1 MKNKLLLTS
10 ALVSGLIVGSD
21 FATAQT
27 TISGDLAL
35 HFRSQTYDTNISSKR
50 GIGRESQVNVAN
62 KGKLANGMNYAAGF
76 SLEFDGNARTHTTG
90 TQTMAGTEANSI
102 SNEGLFI
109 DVDIAP
115 GSTVSFGVDRMVG
128 VTREV
133 PQVMSL
139 LDQVAAGLGSHA
151 LNGVGA
157 NPRESIGIGFIQ
169 AIPGAG
175 LTASINYTPQSGDFG
190 AADASVNTASG
201 RNSAYEYGFFGTD
214 SFGVKGLGL
223 SYFANKEQKDIP
235 ANAAD
240 LEGKG
245 ATISYS
251 TAVYT
256 VGYQQHKQ
264 NRTTSTGT
272 AGTDMKAQQ
281 VSATFAATKAVTL
294 GVSHMKN
301 EKEGNTVEEKVTT
314 LQVGYNLG
322 PVALI
327 LSGAKAS
334 DVANTTGNDA
344 KELAVRLTTKF

>member
-35 HFRSQTYDTNISSKR
+35 HFRSQSYDTNVSSKR
-50 GIGRESQVNVAN
+50 GIGRESQVNFAN
-62 KGKLANGMNYAAGF
+62 KGKLVNGMNYAAGF
-76 SLEFDGNARTHTTG
+76 SLEFDGNTRTHTSG
-90 TQTMAGTEANSI
+90 TQTMTGSEANSI

-109 DVDIAP
+109 DVELAP
-115 GSTVSFGVDRMVG
+115 GSTVSLGVDRMVG

-133 PQVMSL
+133 PQVMGL
-139 LDQVAAGLGSHA
+139 IDNVAAGLGSHA
-151 LNGVGA
+151 TNGVGA
-157 NPRESIGIGFIQ
+157 NPRESIGLGFIQ

-175 LTASINYTPQSGDFG
+175 LTASINYVPQSGDFG
-190 AADASVNTASG
+190 STDASVNAAGG

-223 SYFANKEQKDIP
+223 SYFTNKEKKDT
-235 ANAAD
+235 AASAAD
-240 LEGKG
+240 LEGT
-245 ATISYS
+245 AYTVSYS
-251 TAVYT
+251 TPVYT
-256 VGYQQHKQ
+256 VGYQNHKQ
-264 NRTTSTGT
+264 NRTTATGT

-301 EKEGNTVEEKVTT
+301 EKSGNAVEEKVTS

-327 LSGAKAS
+327 LSGSKA
-334 DVANTTGNDA
+334 DDLANTAGNDA